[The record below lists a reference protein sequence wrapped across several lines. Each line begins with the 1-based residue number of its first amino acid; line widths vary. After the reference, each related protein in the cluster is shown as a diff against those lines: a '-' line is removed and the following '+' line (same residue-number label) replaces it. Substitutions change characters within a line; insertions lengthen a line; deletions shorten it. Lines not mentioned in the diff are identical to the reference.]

1 MAHTPKKSVPG
12 EWFLLFGLI
21 LNSFTTSLLIKGNF
35 GISALSSLPYVI
47 SLAFPI
53 FSNGIWNAI
62 IQSFWLIF
70 TMIAIRKVK
79 PSYLLSFVLAFIFG
93 FLIDRFSD
101 LMLGWSSVLA
111 ARIFYFSAG
120 FFIMSLGISC
130 FMICGLPLLP
140 FDTVVRAFM
149 MEKGMGMRKAKT
161 GFDLINVVLSILI
174 SLTFLGYLAG
184 VGIGT
189 IISALVMG
197 TFVSGITKWLKAR
210 LDIKPRLAWLGK
222 LI

>member
-1 MAHTPKKSVPG
+1 MAHTPEKSAPG
-12 EWFLLFGLI
+12 ELFLLFGLI
-21 LNSFTTSLLIKGNF
+21 LNSFATSMLIKGNF

-70 TMIAIRKVK
+70 TMIAIRKIK

-93 FLIDRFSD
+93 FLIDRFSG
-101 LMLGWSSVLA
+101 LMLAWSSVLA

-120 FFIMSLGISC
+120 FLIMSLGISC

-149 MEKGMGMRKAKT
+149 MEKGMGMRKART
-161 GFDLINVVLSILI
+161 GFDLINVVLSTLI
-174 SLTFLGYLAG
+174 SLIFMGHIAG

-189 IISALVMG
+189 IISALLMG
-197 TFVSGITKWLKAR
+197 TFVAHITKWINTR
-210 LDIKPRLAWLGK
+210 MDIKPRLSWLGK